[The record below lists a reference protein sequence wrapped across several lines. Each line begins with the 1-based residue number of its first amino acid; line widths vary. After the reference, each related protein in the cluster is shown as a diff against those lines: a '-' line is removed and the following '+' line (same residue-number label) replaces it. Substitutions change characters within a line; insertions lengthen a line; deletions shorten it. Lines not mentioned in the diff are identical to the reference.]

1 MTSLMIWSGDMNK
14 MSMYAPKE
22 LLKSNSGKSI
32 SEVGDLIAEEDVRS
46 KLFDFVKGIHISLND
61 HDIKVTE
68 IKVSTHARFRGK
80 PFYSVRLDIPTL
92 KTAFFFQ
99 NSTKGSGYSDEIVIS
114 LWVGGKKIK
123 NLKGAY
129 AKQLGQQTAKLI
141 ANSISTTRV
150 ASQHM
155 SKTAASGNYGFTKSV
170 QSDVEVA
177 LRKLEKKV
185 NALARFVEKKHPE
198 VGTYFGT
205 RCQGSNCN
213 ASKALSNKC
222 LLNQHPKRLSNG
234 PLGFKPACA
243 KSAHKA
249 ITDLILYSGEV
260 AHSLHQKSNNHI
272 PYLQTHSKK
281 KRCPLTR
288 LLLENYPVE
297 TL

>member
-1 MTSLMIWSGDMNK
+1 
-14 MSMYAPKE
+14 MYAPKD

-32 SEVGDLIAEEDVRS
+32 SEVGNLIAEEDVRS
-46 KLFDFVKGIHISLND
+46 KLFNFVKGIHHSLNA
-61 HDIKVTE
+61 HNIKVDIKVTE

-80 PFYSVRLDIPTL
+80 PFYSVRLDIPNL
-92 KTAFFFQ
+92 KTTIFFQ
-99 NSTKGSGYSDEIVIS
+99 NSTKGSGSSKEISTS
-114 LWVGGKKIK
+114 LWVNSKKVE
-123 NLKGAY
+123 NLKDQNP
-129 AKQLGQQTAKLI
+129 KSLSQKVSDLI
-141 ANSISTTRV
+141 ANSTQSSRV
-150 ASQHM
+150 ASAYL
-155 SKTAASGNYGFTKSV
+155 SKTAASGNYGFTKRV

-185 NALARFVEKKHPE
+185 NMLARVVESKHPE

-222 LLNQHPKRLSNG
+222 LLNLQPKRVSNG

-249 ITDLILYSGEV
+249 ITDLIIYSGEV
-260 AHSLHQKSNNHI
+260 AHSLHQKSNDHI
-272 PYLQTHSKK
+272 PYLQTHAKK

-297 TL
+297 IL